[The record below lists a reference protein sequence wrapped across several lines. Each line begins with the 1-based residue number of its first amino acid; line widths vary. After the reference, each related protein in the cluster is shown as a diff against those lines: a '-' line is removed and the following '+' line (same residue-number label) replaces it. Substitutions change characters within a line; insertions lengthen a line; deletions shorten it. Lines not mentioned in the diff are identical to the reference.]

1 MQEVFPHINT
11 YQKDVLNPKHF
22 FHFIWLNYFEMSVRY
37 LREYNGYIN

>member
-11 YQKDVLNPKHF
+11 YQKDVLNF